1 MNYSTFIK
9 EKLVSL
15 INEMDQY
22 HWLFTRNAEKDFSR
36 IKKWSFGEIMRFII
50 SMEGKSL
57 KDELL
62 EHFNFNVDIITNL
75 PLEEFSPEDIKAL
88 YHMRWG
94 IETSFR
100 SLKYTIG
107 LLCFHS
113 KKPEFIIQEIF
124 AKLTMYNFTELIAAS
139 ISIHKAIRKAP

>member
-22 HWLFTRNAEKDFSR
+22 QWLFTRNAEKDFSR
-36 IKKWSFGEIMRFII
+36 IKKWSFEEIMKFII

-75 PLEEFSPEDIKAL
+75 PLEEFSPKDIKAL
-88 YHMRWG
+88 YGDTLQSVPPGNGYRV
-94 IETSFR
+94 
-100 SLKYTIG
+100 
-107 LLCFHS
+107 FHPS
-113 KKPEFIIQEIF
+113 SVCRHESG
-124 AKLTMYNFTELIAAS
+124 A
-139 ISIHKAIRKAP
+139 